1 MKGRALNVVLGLTS
15 LAVVLAL
22 LGVAIAAYDR
32 TFVSSTDVTLRAGAV
47 GNALQTGSDVKL
59 HGVPVGR
66 VSGVRP
72 RDGGAAIT
80 LALDPD
86 TAHTLPRDTTAR
98 LLPKTLFGE
107 RYVSLITPAGPA
119 TGLKGGDVIDQDSSD
134 EAVELDEVF
143 DELLPLLQAI
153 QPEKLSAS
161 LGELATT
168 LRGRGED
175 IGDTFVEVDQY
186 LTKLNPE
193 VPQLTEDFERL
204 SRVAGIYEDAAPEL
218 LDALATFTTTSR
230 TLVDQRSQLSDVYA
244 QVITSADTTRGFVSD
259 NQNTIEVLS
268 KESRDALEAVA
279 PYAREFPCL
288 FAAARAYI
296 PVMDKNLGKGT
307 DEPGLHVQ
315 LNVLPDRGKYVAGRD
330 TVKFSS
336 GGAPRCPYVTGQ
348 VGTAPAR
355 SAVAAASGAPETIAP
370 PRSDFARRAASGAG
384 LGQANS
390 PAENQMV
397 AELIAPTQGIAPT
410 DYPRWASLLLGP
422 TLRNTKVTLQ

>member
-15 LAVVLAL
+15 FAVVAAL
-22 LGVAIAAYDR
+22 LGVAVAAYDR
-32 TFVSSTDVTLRAGAV
+32 TFVSSTDVTLHAGTV

-66 VSGVRP
+66 VSSVEP
-72 RDGGAAIT
+72 RSGGAAVT

-86 TAHTLPRDTTAR
+86 TASTLPRDTTAR

-107 RYVSLITPAGPA
+107 RYVSLITSTGPA
-119 TGLKGGDVIDQDSSD
+119 TGLERGDIIDQDSSD

-143 DELLPLLQAI
+143 DELLPLLQSI

-168 LRGRGED
+168 LRGRGEN
-175 IGDTFVEVDQY
+175 IGDTLVEVDQY
-186 LTKLNPE
+186 LTKLNPQ
-193 VPQLTEDFERL
+193 VPQITEDFDRL

-244 QVITSADTTRGFVSD
+244 QVITSADTTRGFVSN

-268 KESRDALEAVA
+268 DESRDALEAVA
-279 PYAREFPCL
+279 PYASEFPCL

-315 LNVLPDRGKYVAGRD
+315 LNVVPERGKYVAGRD

-336 GGAPRCPYVTGQ
+336 GGTPRCPYVTGQ
-348 VGTAPAR
+348 TGTTAARNASAP
-355 SAVAAASGAPETIAP
+355 VPETIAP
-370 PRSDFARRAASGAG
+370 PRGDFARRTASGAG